1 MSGWLLDTN
10 VISELRKPSCDRCV
24 QVWSDTQPATSLY
37 LSTVTLAEIR
47 FGIER
52 HSDDVF
58 RTTLTAW
65 LDGTL
70 RPWFAGRILEIDEDV
85 VLEWRRIVA
94 RGRERGITFSQPDL
108 FIAAI
113 AKLNDLTVVT
123 RNVADFERA
132 GVQVLNPWEY
142 QGA

>member
-1 MSGWLLDTN
+1 MCGSAP
-10 VISELRKPSCDRCV
+10 RKRSCDSNV
-24 QVWSDTQPATSLY
+24 QAWSEAPPATSLY

-47 FGIER
+47 CGNER
-52 HSDDVF
+52 HSDDAF
-58 RTTLTAW
+58 CTTLTAW

-70 RPWFAGRILEIDEDV
+70 RPWLAGRILEIDEDV
-85 VLEWRRIVA
+85 IVERRRLIA
-94 RGRERGITFSQPDL
+94 RRREQGIAFGQPDL

-113 AKLNDLTVVT
+113 AMLNDLTVVT

-132 GVQVLNPWEY
+132 GVRVLNPWEY